1 VNLSAHGGPSDAT
14 VVDAEIQELTPAG
27 SPVWSWNSRDHIGL
41 DQTGGWWPTVIPNA
55 RTLPD
60 GRVLYDP
67 VHANA
72 IEVDGSSIL
81 LSLRHTDAVYSI
93 RRADGHVE
101 WKLGGTTTPESL
113 TVLNDPHPSSPFGG
127 QHDIRRLAD
136 GTVSVHDN
144 GSRDGRRPRA
154 VRYWINRA
162 DKTATLVDFVSD
174 PAIPSSNCCGSAR
187 KLDGGQWLVS
197 WGGLPIVAQ
206 YAPDDSLAAKLTFS
220 GFFSYRP
227 VPVPQ
232 TQVGAA
238 TLRQAMDTMFPR

>member
-1 VNLSAHGGPSDAT
+1 
-14 VVDAEIQELTPAG
+14 
-27 SPVWSWNSRDHIGL
+27 
-41 DQTGGWWPTVIPNA
+41 
-55 RTLPD
+55 
-60 GRVLYDP
+60 
-67 VHANA
+67 
-72 IEVDGSSIL
+72 
-81 LSLRHTDAVYSI
+81 
-93 RRADGHVE
+93 VE

-144 GSRDGRRPRA
+144 GSRVGRRPRA

-220 GFFSYRP
+220 GFFSYRA